1 MNLPAMIGNV
11 LQLSGNKLMNIRSIL
26 KKYISVQTRNKLR
39 ALQPSFLLKKI
50 SYSQS
55 GEDIIIS
62 FLLDMI
68 CGKGSK
74 RYLDIG
80 ANHPFHLSN
89 TALLYKNGGRGTL
102 VEPDPYFAKLLRKK
116 RSGDKVLECGVHF
129 SGDESADFY
138 VMDSP
143 TLNTFSEQEM
153 QRYVSMGHKVSNKL
167 KVNLLDINHIL
178 ELAGPL
184 DFFNIDIEGLDYII
198 LQMIDFKKHRPKCIC
213 VETIAYET
221 SKEPE
226 KMKALISYMNVNNY
240 ILYAD
245 TFINSIFVDKQEW
258 HGHWNK
264 VQSS

>member
-1 MNLPAMIGNV
+1 M
-11 LQLSGNKLMNIRSIL
+11 LQLSGNELMNIRSIL
-26 KKYISVQTRNKLR
+26 KKYISVQTRNKLK
-39 ALQPSFLLKKI
+39 ALQPSILFKKV

-55 GEDIIIS
+55 GEDIIIG

-68 CGKGSK
+68 CGKGPK
-74 RYLDIG
+74 TYLDIG

-89 TALLYKNGGRGTL
+89 TALLYKNGGRGVL

-116 RSGDKVLECGVHF
+116 RSRDKVIESGVHF
-129 SGDESADFY
+129 SGERTADFY

-153 QRYVSMGHKVSNKL
+153 QRYVSMGHRVSNKL
-167 KVNLLDINHIL
+167 KVNLLDINYIL
-178 ELAGPL
+178 DSAGKL

-198 LQMIDFKKHRPKCIC
+198 LQMVDFKKYRPKCIC
-213 VETIAYET
+213 VETISYET

-226 KMKALISYMNVNNY
+226 KMKALISYMNANDY

-245 TFINSIFVDKQEW
+245 TFINSIFIDQQEW
-258 HGHWNK
+258 RSHWN
-264 VQSS
+264 QT